1 MLVAKV
7 SVAIDVAGEVHVW
20 GLDGV
25 DFQQQVSKHL
35 SVMHQMATLPQV
47 YLVFEEAIHM
57 RFSVRA
63 SSLPACPK
71 GLDEYPMATTPREL
85 KTRAPTGCLLP
96 KLLLVRQSI
105 QLVITACNISVCRT
119 IDSVGAKLKRSVAW
133 AVCVVCVVERR
144 EPDAGPDSAAL

>member
-71 GLDEYPMATTPREL
+71 GLDEYPMAEKSAWLLHEMRQFLIMRLGRRQGE
-85 KTRAPTGCLLP
+85 RA
-96 KLLLVRQSI
+96 K
-105 QLVITACNISVCRT
+105 
-119 IDSVGAKLKRSVAW
+119 
-133 AVCVVCVVERR
+133 VV
-144 EPDAGPDSAAL
+144 